1 MNGIDIETLVE
12 EIAHYLATVDA
23 FRTEQC
29 EPTWRPELWPT
40 RETLEFRIAAYRKAA
55 ASATT

>member
-23 FRTEQC
+23 FRAEQC
-29 EPTWRPELWPT
+29 EPTWQPELWPT
-40 RETLEFRIAAYRKAA
+40 RETLEFRIAVYRKAA
-55 ASATT
+55 ASAAT